1 MSHTSTG
8 GVTSVDYQFDEFERA
23 AVLLARA
30 EHSLG
35 MVRMLLSSALADAGP
50 PSWRDVWQ
58 FSRAVEDH
66 LRTGNALAN
75 EVEDRLAHCRI
86 GLETS
91 RASYEDAER
100 RARQQAFQ
108 VRSETTV
115 PRLVHELASNHGHP
129 DGQTMEDLINAAPGY
144 ALSLLLLCGAPMRL
158 ASGHPEPPPIPAAV
172 LRFLARAVADRD
184 HGGPFTTGIADRLAT
199 NLASHAALRQLLN
212 VRRIRVASVSRA
224 QPEPFTGTL
233 PDLMSLQQRAEAQVS
248 GDGAVLVSTTQTPAG
263 PVHVLTLPGTQPAE
277 DRLTSLPVNPFDEG
291 GIVEAAGLDS
301 RYVGEA
307 AAEALHA
314 AGAQPGDRLVITGY
328 SQGGIHAAN
337 LAVDPRIA
345 RMYDVEYVV
354 TSGAPVG
361 GIPLPDGVRGLHMEH
376 VDDMVPG
383 LDGRPNPDSR
393 NQVTVRFTGYA
404 PGTDMEAGG
413 FGAAHQLGNYTALSE
428 ELATSTEPNIVEDR
442 QALGAVFAGA
452 TTVSVTT
459 VALRRGRAREVA
471 RIKPVRR
478 QRRGPLRRGLHAAPA
493 H

>member
-108 VRSETTV
+108 VRAMTV
-115 PRLVHELASNHGHP
+115 FSRLDDELASNHGHP
-129 DGQTMEDLINAAPGY
+129 DGQTTEDLINAAPGY
-144 ALSLLLLCGAPMRL
+144 ALAWL
-158 ASGHPEPPPIPAAV
+158 ALGGDPESDPLNAAV
-172 LRFLARAVADRD
+172 LSFVARVVADRD
-184 HGGPFTTGIADRLAT
+184 HGGPFADGLAARLGAS
-199 NLASHAALRQLLN
+199 LASMAAVRALFNLRAIH
-212 VRRIRVASVSRA
+212 VRSVKRGA
-224 QPEPFTGTL
+224 PEPFKGTL
-233 PDLMSLQQRAEAQVS
+233 PDLMDLQRRAEAGVS
-248 GDGAVLVSTTQTPAG
+248 GEGAVLVATAQTPRG
-263 PVHVLTLPGTQPAE
+263 PIRVLTLPGTQPA
-277 DRLTSLPVNPFDEG
+277 DHRWASPPLNPFDEG
-291 GIVEAAGLDS
+291 GIVEAAGLKS
-301 RYVGEA
+301 SYVGDA
-307 AAEALHA
+307 AVKALQV

-361 GIPLPDGVRGLHMEH
+361 GIPLPDGVRGLHLEH

-404 PGTDMEAGG
+404 PGTDMDAGG
-413 FGAAHQLGNYTALSE
+413 FGAAHQLGNYSALSE
-428 ELATSTEPNIVEDR
+428 ELATSTEPNIVEGR

-459 VALRRGRAREVA
+459 VALRRGRAREIA

-478 QRRGPLRRGLHAAPA
+478 PRRGPLRRGLHAAPA